1 MTAVASKS
9 PAERLR
15 LDGRVALVTGASR
28 GIGWAVADLL
38 AAAGAAVAV
47 NGVGDGD
54 TLGERAEALRRTHG
68 VDTLPVVA
76 DVGDPA
82 AVTAMHRTV
91 AKRFGRLDIL
101 VNNAGILGDALIGM
115 IPDALVRETLRVNTE
130 GALYNLQAAA
140 RLMRRAGRGSIVT
153 VGSIVGRRG
162 NPGQVVYAASKAAL
176 IGMTLSAAKELGPHG
191 IRVNAVAPG
200 VIDTDMTGHLD
211 AATRTSLLS
220 GVPLG
225 RAGDAGEVAGAVL
238 FLVSDL
244 AAYVS
249 GQVLGVDGAMS
260 L

>member
-1 MTAVASKS
+1 MDLV
-9 PAERLR
+9 R

-28 GIGWAVADLL
+28 GIGWAVAEQL
-38 AAAGAAVAV
+38 AAAGASVALNGIGDPAVLS
-47 NGVGDGD
+47 D
-54 TLGERAEALRRTHG
+54 RAASLQRAYG
-68 VDTLPVVA
+68 VDAMPVVA
-76 DVGDPA
+76 DVGDPT
-82 AVTAMHRTV
+82 AVTAMHRAV

-101 VNNAGILGDALIGM
+101 VSNAGILGDALIGM
-115 IPDALVRETLRVNTE
+115 IPDAVVRETLRVNTE

-140 RLMRRAGRGSIVT
+140 RLMRRSGGGAIVT
-153 VGSIVGRRG
+153 VSSIVGRRG

-200 VIDTDMTGHLD
+200 VIETDMTGHLD
-211 AATRTSLLS
+211 AATRQSLLS

-225 RAGDAGEVAGAVL
+225 RAGGAGEVASAIL

-244 AAYVS
+244 ASYVS
-249 GQVLGVDGAMS
+249 GQVLGVDGAMV

>member
-1 MTAVASKS
+1 MTPLASKS
-9 PAERLR
+9 PTERLR
-15 LDGRVALVTGASR
+15 LDGRVALVTGAGR

-38 AAAGAAVAV
+38 AAAGATVAV
-47 NGVGDGD
+47 NGVGDRDALGD
-54 TLGERAEALRRTHG
+54 RAETLQRTHG

-76 DVGDPA
+76 DVGDPG
-82 AVTAMHRTV
+82 AVTAMHREV
-91 AKRFGRLDIL
+91 LKRFGRLDIL
-101 VNNAGILGDALIGM
+101 VNNAGVLGDALIGM
-115 IPDALVRETLRVNTE
+115 IPDALVRDTLRVNTE

-140 RLMRRAGRGSIVT
+140 RLMRRSGGGAIVT
-153 VGSIVGRRG
+153 VSSIVGRRG

-211 AATRTSLLS
+211 AATRSSLLS
-220 GVPLG
+220 GIPLG
-225 RAGDAGEVAGAVL
+225 RAGDAGEVAAAIL

-244 AAYVS
+244 ATYVS